1 MRKKVSDLVIDFLE
15 EKGIYNVF
23 LLTGGGIM
31 HLTDSLANSKKVK
44 YTCNYHEQ
52 ASAIA
57 AEGYARVSNK
67 PAVCMSTIGPG
78 IANALSGAI
87 GAWHDSIPI
96 ILICGQVKSEIKA
109 DFTKIRQRGPQE
121 ADILSIAKPITKYAV
136 SITNP
141 NSIKYELE
149 KAYQI
154 SRLGRPGPVLIEIP
168 LDIQASI
175 IECDDLII
183 YKNNDDKHEILDAD
197 REIVIKVLNYIRN
210 SNFPILFPGNGIKLA
225 NAFNEWVRFYYL
237 LNIPCVLPLTAK
249 DLLPDD
255 YDYNLGIIG
264 TLGQRRANFAV
275 QNSDCFISLAS
286 GINVSKIGFNING
299 FAPNAIKII
308 LDIDHG
314 QIYYQAL
321 RPDFGIEMDVKV
333 FLTIAI
339 DELKRNPIKSK
350 KKWLEACKFW
360 KEKYK
365 IITPDFYI
373 DKKHV
378 NMYVFHDM
386 ISNICDNDS
395 IIVTG
400 NGMEAQSL
408 FQSFKN
414 KKGQQILIPGNWGA
428 MGWDLPTA
436 VGAAT
441 YAKKHNKKVILI
453 TGDGSIMLNIQELL
467 TVKYNDLPI
476 KIFVFNNK
484 GYALIRTTQETLL
497 NNNLVGSDN
506 KTGVINPD
514 FKLLGNSFRI
524 KYDIINNNQEIEKKL
539 IKILNSDEQILCE
552 VNISYDAKVVPKSI
566 AFKNSEGIIESK
578 PLEDMYPFLPK
589 DEIEMNMNLLKN
601 KK

>member
-1 MRKKVSDLVIDFLE
+1 MKKKVSDIVIDFLE
-15 EKGIYNVF
+15 EKGIYDVF

-31 HLTDSLANSKKVK
+31 HLTDSLANSKKVT

-57 AEGYARVSNK
+57 AEGYARVTNK

-121 ADILSIAKPITKYAV
+121 ADILSIAKSITKYAV

-141 NSIKYELE
+141 NSVKYELE
-149 KAYQI
+149 KAYNLSI
-154 SRLGRPGPVLIEIP
+154 NGRPGPVLIEIP
-168 LDIQASI
+168 LDIQASVV
-175 IECDDLII
+175 ESEDLFV
-183 YKNNDDKHEILDAD
+183 YKFVKEKLEISHEDRNN
-197 REIVIKVLNYIRN
+197 VNKVLDYIRN
-210 SNFPILFPGNGIKLA
+210 SSFPILFPGNGIKLA
-225 NAFNEWVRFYYL
+225 NAFNEWVHFYDL
-237 LNIPCVLPLTAK
+237 LKMPCVLPLTGK
-249 DLLPDD
+249 DLLPDN
-255 YDYNLGIIG
+255 YEYNLGIIG

-286 GINVSKIGFNING
+286 GINLSKIGFNING
-299 FAPNAIKII
+299 FAPNATKII

-314 QIYYQAL
+314 QIYYQAFA
-321 RPDFGIEMDVKV
+321 PDFGIEMDVKL
-333 FLTIAI
+333 FLKIAI
-339 DELKRNPIKSK
+339 EELKQNPIKINQ
-350 KKWLEACKFW
+350 KWLEVCKFW

-365 IITPDFYI
+365 IITPDFFF
-373 DKKHV
+373 DLKHV
-378 NMYVFHDM
+378 NMYVFHDI
-386 ISNICDNDS
+386 ISTLCDNDS
-395 IIVTG
+395 IIVSG

-414 KKGQQILIPGNWGA
+414 KEGQKILIPGNWGA

-441 YAKKHNKKVILI
+441 YAKKHKKKVILI

-467 TVKYNDLPI
+467 TIKYHNLPI
-476 KIFVFNNK
+476 KIFIFNNK

-497 NNNLVGSDN
+497 NNNLIGSD
-506 KTGVINPD
+506 KDTGVVNPD
-514 FKLLGNSFRI
+514 FKLLANSFSI
-524 KYDIINNNQEIEKKL
+524 KYDSINTNDEIEKKL
-539 IKILNSDEQILCE
+539 INILSSDEQIICE
-552 VNISYDAKVVPKSI
+552 VNISYNAKVLPKSI
-566 AFKNSEGIIESK
+566 AYKNSEGILESK

-589 DEIEMNMNLLKN
+589 EEIEMNMNLLKN
-601 KK
+601 